1 MGKWINLEFFHPI
14 IRHISNL
21 QIRNFTIDWLVPL
34 IFTILIVNWLPLS
47 TVKTNS
53 FEMLKNIVETI
64 INAISILIGFTMAI
78 EAILVSGSSSNLEKI
93 KKVDSSHIVNGKRIS
108 IFQEMINSYTFIV
121 IIEFFVLIANI
132 ITIIMCNAEYG
143 LKYINLLYGIN
154 LFFIFA
160 LASLN
165 IRNTTNLYFI
175 FWRKEEDNNNNE
187 LSNEVSEQQS

>member
-1 MGKWINLEFFHPI
+1 MGKWINLEFFYPI
-14 IRHISNL
+14 YRHLSNI
-21 QIRNFTIDWLVPL
+21 QFQNFTIDWLIPFL
-34 IFTILIVNWLPLS
+34 FTIVIVFCLPLS
-47 TVKTNS
+47 IEKSKS
-53 FEMLKNIVETI
+53 FEMLKSIVETI

-78 EAILVSGSSSNLEKI
+78 EAILVSGSSPNLEKI
-93 KKVDSSHIVNGKRIS
+93 KKDLSKHIVNGERIS

-175 FWRKEEDNNNNE
+175 FWRKEEDNNE
-187 LSNEVSEQQS
+187 TAKEQTE